1 MFRSVLKVTH
11 NSQIADGGDL
21 ESQIF
26 GLITKFNK
34 MQKATTNNETPAIGN
49 VLLAEVP
56 KVQGIIMIDFTVQC
70 PHCDENIYQS
80 MDREWF
86 EKTMGHSFPTD
97 GVDGDY
103 EAECPECKKYFTIE
117 GFCQ

>member
-1 MFRSVLKVTH
+1 MKNESTQDSSKTDVIYCGL
-11 NSQIADGGDL
+11 AD
-21 ESQIF
+21 
-26 GLITKFNK
+26 
-34 MQKATTNNETPAIGN
+34 
-49 VLLAEVP
+49 VP

-86 EKTMGHSFPTD
+86 EKTMGRSFPTD

-103 EAECPECKKYFTIE
+103 EAECPQCKKYFTIE

>member
-1 MFRSVLKVTH
+1 MLEVT
-11 NSQIADGGDL
+11 
-21 ESQIF
+21 
-26 GLITKFNK
+26 K
-34 MQKATTNNETPAIGN
+34 TTENPAIGN
-49 VLLAEVP
+49 VPLAEVP
-56 KVQGIIMIDFTVQC
+56 KVQGTIMIDFTVQC

-80 MDREWF
+80 MDRQWF

-103 EAECPECKKYFTIE
+103 EAECPECKMSFKIE